1 MLMPMSEPQQPP
13 VPPYGQGAG
22 QSAPGQP
29 EQLQGGH
36 PGQPQGGHPGQPTHL
51 GQPAPVAPDQP
62 AQPVQQNAPYAG
74 QQPYG
79 GQPYYSA
86 STAPSGSGN
95 SAGKIGFIVG
105 LVSLGLSLLIP
116 LIMQFLYRS
125 DGWQAAQIL
134 NGANLF
140 ISLIGSAA
148 ALVLGII
155 GLRRRGAPHGMAGI
169 AVGLG
174 IAGVAGALVSMLIG
188 AFSWVLYL

>member
-1 MLMPMSEPQQPP
+1 MLMPMSEPQQP
-13 VPPYGQGAG
+13 
-22 QSAPGQP
+22 
-29 EQLQGGH
+29 QGGH

-51 GQPAPVAPDQP
+51 GQPAPGAPAQP
-62 AQPVQQNAPYAG
+62 AQPGQQNAPYAG

-79 GQPYYSA
+79 GQPYYSP
-86 STAPSGSGN
+86 STAPSGSGSGN
-95 SAGKIGFIVG
+95 TAGKIGFIVG
-105 LVSLGLSLLIP
+105 LVSLGLSLLIT